1 MRLSIKTHC
10 SERASLAA
18 VLPSAFT
25 EESFSIDTGADD
37 ADSARI
43 RTSSKRVEASMG
55 WSAEIGE
62 GGDVILTRLLT
73 ANLNCLE
80 DRFWGNTYMPLER
93 LFRNLVAGLLCRVQ
107 VITQIP

>member
-1 MRLSIKTHC
+1 MRLSIRTHC
-10 SERASLAA
+10 SERASLTVA
-18 VLPSAFT
+18 LPSAFAD
-25 EESFSIDTGADD
+25 ESFSRGAGAVD

-80 DRFWGNTYMPLER
+80 DRF
-93 LFRNLVAGLLCRVQ
+93 
-107 VITQIP
+107 

>member
-1 MRLSIKTHC
+1 MCSHSSNESSGRTGRASIRLSIRTHC
-10 SERASLAA
+10 SERASL
-18 VLPSAFT
+18 PSEFADK
-25 EESFSIDTGADD
+25 SILRGVGADD

-43 RTSSKRVEASMG
+43 RTSSKRVEASKG

-80 DRFWGNTYMPLER
+80 DRFWGNTYMLLE
-93 LFRNLVAGLLCRVQ
+93 LLIQ
-107 VITQIP
+107 KMS